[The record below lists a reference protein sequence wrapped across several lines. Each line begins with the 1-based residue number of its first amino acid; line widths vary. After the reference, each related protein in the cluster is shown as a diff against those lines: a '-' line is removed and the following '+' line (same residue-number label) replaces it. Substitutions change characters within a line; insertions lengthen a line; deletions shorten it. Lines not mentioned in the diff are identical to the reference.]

1 MVQTEPRTSMQV
13 PLVDLRVQYQA
24 LKDEILAA
32 VADVFEGMQ
41 LFLGPNV
48 RAFEEEFAAYCRAQD
63 AIGVGSGTDALILGL
78 RAADVGPGDEV
89 ITVSHTFFADTEAIA
104 LVGATPVFVDVEP
117 DTWNLDPGKLEAA
130 ITPRTKAIIPVHLC
144 GQPADM
150 APILEIARRHKLFV
164 LEDACQAHG
173 AEYRGQRVGAIGD
186 AAVFSFYCSKN
197 LGGFGE
203 GGALTTND
211 AQLAARVRRL
221 RDHGSDRRYEHAEIG
236 TNARLDEVQAAIL
249 RVKLRHLDAWNAHRQ
264 ANAAAYGEALAG
276 TGLELPTVRPD
287 RTHVYHLYVVQG
299 PRRAQG
305 LPGRARHRDRRPL
318 SHPRPSPARREAM
331 VPGAGLAARDRAAR
345 RAGTV
350 APDVPGAVA
359 RADPLRGGHHPRLL
373 RGRLSG
379 SD

>member
-1 MVQTEPRTSMQV
+1 MTMATTEPRASMQV

-24 LKDEILAA
+24 LKPEILAA

-48 RAFEEEFAAYCRAQD
+48 RAFEEEFAAYCQAKQ
-63 AIGVGSGTDALILGL
+63 AIGVGSGTDALILSL

-117 DTWNLDPGKLEAA
+117 DTWNLDPSKLEAA

-150 APILEIARRHKLFV
+150 TPIMEIARRHKLFV

-173 AEYRGQRVGAIGD
+173 AEYQGKRVGAIGD

-203 GGALTTND
+203 GGMVTTND
-211 AQLAARVRRL
+211 AGLTARIRRL

-249 RVKLRHLDAWNAHRQ
+249 RVKLRHLNGWNAGRQ
-264 ANAAAYGEALAG
+264 ANAAAYGELLAG
-276 TGLELPTVRPD
+276 TGLALPTVRPD

-299 PRRAQG
+299 PRRDALKDYLGERGISTGVHYPIPGHLQPAAQPWTKG
-305 LPGRARHRDRRPL
+305 PGSLPVT
-318 SHPRPSPARREAM
+318 E
-331 VPGAGLAARDRAAR
+331 GLAERVLSLPMYPELSREQVAYVADAVRAFYA
-345 RAGTV
+345 AG
-350 APDVPGAVA
+350 
-359 RADPLRGGHHPRLL
+359 
-373 RGRLSG
+373 
-379 SD
+379 

>member
-1 MVQTEPRTSMQV
+1 MTMATTEPRASMQV

-24 LKDEILAA
+24 LKPEILAA

-48 RAFEEEFAAYCRAQD
+48 RAFEEEFAAYCQAQQ
-63 AIGVGSGTDALILGL
+63 AIGVGSGTDALILSL
-78 RAADVGPGDEV
+78 RAAGVGPGDEV

-117 DTWNLDPGKLEAA
+117 DTWNLDPSKLEAA

-150 APILEIARRHKLFV
+150 TPIMEIARRHKLFV

-173 AEYRGQRVGAIGD
+173 AEYQGKRVGAIGD

-203 GGALTTND
+203 GGMVTTND
-211 AQLAARVRRL
+211 AGLTARIRRL

-249 RVKLRHLDAWNAHRQ
+249 RVKLRHLDGWNAGRQ
-264 ANAAAYGEALAG
+264 ANAAAYGELLAG
-276 TGLELPTVRPD
+276 TGLALPTVRPD

-299 PRRAQG
+299 PRRDALKDYLGERGISTGVHYPIPGHLQPAAQPWTKG
-305 LPGRARHRDRRPL
+305 PGSLPVT
-318 SHPRPSPARREAM
+318 E
-331 VPGAGLAARDRAAR
+331 GLAERVLSLPMYPELSREQVAYVADAVRAFYA
-345 RAGTV
+345 AG
-350 APDVPGAVA
+350 
-359 RADPLRGGHHPRLL
+359 
-373 RGRLSG
+373 
-379 SD
+379 

>member
-1 MVQTEPRTSMQV
+1 MTMATTEPRASMQV

-24 LKDEILAA
+24 LKPEILAA

-48 RAFEEEFAAYCRAQD
+48 RAFEEEFAAYCQAQQ
-63 AIGVGSGTDALILGL
+63 AIGVGSGTDALILSL

-117 DTWNLDPGKLEAA
+117 DTWNLDPSKLEAA

-150 APILEIARRHKLFV
+150 TPIMEIARRHKLFV

-173 AEYRGQRVGAIGD
+173 AEYQGKRVGAIGD

-203 GGALTTND
+203 GGMVTTND
-211 AQLAARVRRL
+211 AGLTARIRRL

-249 RVKLRHLDAWNAHRQ
+249 RVKLRHLDGWNAGRQ
-264 ANAAAYGEALAG
+264 ANAAAYGELLAG
-276 TGLELPTVRPD
+276 TGLALPTVRPD

-299 PRRAQG
+299 PRRDALKDYLGERGISTGVHYPIPGHLQPAAQPWTKG
-305 LPGRARHRDRRPL
+305 PGSLPVT
-318 SHPRPSPARREAM
+318 E
-331 VPGAGLAARDRAAR
+331 GLAERVLSLPMYPELSREQVAYVADAVRAFYA
-345 RAGTV
+345 AG
-350 APDVPGAVA
+350 
-359 RADPLRGGHHPRLL
+359 
-373 RGRLSG
+373 
-379 SD
+379 

>member
-1 MVQTEPRTSMQV
+1 MTMAKTESRAPMQV
-13 PLVDLRVQYQA
+13 PLVDLQVQYQA
-24 LKDEILAA
+24 LKAEILAA

-48 RAFEEEFAAYCRAQD
+48 RAFEEEFAAYCHAQH
-63 AIGVGSGTDALILGL
+63 AIGMGSGTDALILGL

-117 DTWNLDPGKLEAA
+117 DTWNLDPSKLEVA

-150 APILEIARRHKLFV
+150 VPILAIARKHNLFV

-173 AEYRGQRVGAIGD
+173 ADYRGQRVGSIGHG
-186 AAVFSFYCSKN
+186 AAFSFYCSKN
-197 LGGFGE
+197 LGAFGE
-203 GGALTTND
+203 GGAFTTND
-211 AQLAARVRRL
+211 AQLAARIRRL

-249 RVKLRHLDAWNAHRQ
+249 RVKLRHLDEWNARRQ

-276 TGLELPTVRPD
+276 TSLELPTVRPD

-299 PRRAQG
+299 LRRDALKDYLGERGIATGVHYPIPGHLQPAAKPWTKG
-305 LPGRARHRDRRPL
+305 PGSLPIT
-318 SHPRPSPARREAM
+318 E
-331 VPGAGLAARDRAAR
+331 
-345 RAGTV
+345 
-350 APDVPGAVA
+350 
-359 RADPLRGGHHPRLL
+359 
-373 RGRLSG
+373 RLSERVLSLPMYPELSREQIAYVADAVRAFYAAG
-379 SD
+379 

>member
-1 MVQTEPRTSMQV
+1 MTMATTEPRASMQV

-24 LKDEILAA
+24 LKPEILAA

-48 RAFEEEFAAYCRAQD
+48 RAFEEEFAAYCQAQQ
-63 AIGVGSGTDALILGL
+63 AIGVGSGTDALILSL

-117 DTWNLDPGKLEAA
+117 DTWNLDPSKLEAA

-150 APILEIARRHKLFV
+150 TPIMEIARRHKLFV

-173 AEYRGQRVGAIGD
+173 AEYQGRRVGAIGD

-203 GGALTTND
+203 GGMVTTND
-211 AQLAARVRRL
+211 AGLTARIRRL

-249 RVKLRHLDAWNAHRQ
+249 RVKLRHLDGWNAGRQ
-264 ANAAAYGEALAG
+264 ANAAAYGELLAG
-276 TGLELPTVRPD
+276 TGLALPTVRPD

-299 PRRAQG
+299 PRRDALKDYLGERGISTGVHYPIPGHLQPAAQPWTKG
-305 LPGRARHRDRRPL
+305 PGSLPVT
-318 SHPRPSPARREAM
+318 E
-331 VPGAGLAARDRAAR
+331 GLAERVLSLPMYPELSREQVAYVADAVRAFYA
-345 RAGTV
+345 AG
-350 APDVPGAVA
+350 
-359 RADPLRGGHHPRLL
+359 
-373 RGRLSG
+373 
-379 SD
+379 

>member
-1 MVQTEPRTSMQV
+1 MATTESRASMQV
-13 PLVDLRVQYQA
+13 PLVDLRVQYQT

-48 RAFEEEFAAYCRAQD
+48 RAFEAEFAAYSHAQH
-63 AIGVGSGTDALILGL
+63 AIGVGSGTDALILSL

-117 DTWNLDPGKLEAA
+117 DTWNLDPSKLEAA
-130 ITPRTKAIIPVHLC
+130 ITPRTKAIVPVHLC
-144 GQPADM
+144 GQPAEM
-150 APILEIARRHKLFV
+150 APILELARKHKLFV

-173 AEYRGQRVGAIGD
+173 ADYRGQRVGSIGD

-203 GGALTTND
+203 GGMVTTND
-211 AQLAARVRRL
+211 ARLAARIRRL

-249 RVKLRHLDAWNAHRQ
+249 RVKLRHLDEWNARRQ

-276 TGLELPTVRPD
+276 TPLELPTVRPD
-287 RTHVYHLYVVQG
+287 RTHVYHLYVVRG
-299 PRRAQG
+299 PRRDALKDYLG
-305 LPGRARHRDRRPL
+305 ARGISTGVHYPIPGHLQP
-318 SHPRPSPARREAM
+318 
-331 VPGAGLAARDRAAR
+331 AARAWSRGPGSLPVTERLAERVLSLPMYPELTREQIAYVADAVRAFYA
-345 RAGTV
+345 AG
-350 APDVPGAVA
+350 
-359 RADPLRGGHHPRLL
+359 
-373 RGRLSG
+373 
-379 SD
+379 

>member
-1 MVQTEPRTSMQV
+1 MATTEPRALMQV

-24 LKDEILAA
+24 LKEEILAA
-32 VADVFEGMQ
+32 VSDVFEGMQ

-48 RAFEEEFAAYCRAQD
+48 RAFEEEFAAYCHAQH
-63 AIGVGSGTDALILGL
+63 AVGVGSGTDALVLGL

-117 DTWNLDPGKLEAA
+117 DTWNLDPTKLEAA

-150 APILEIARRHKLFV
+150 APIMEIARRHKLFV

-173 AEYRGQRVGAIGD
+173 ADYRGQRVGSIADG
-186 AAVFSFYCSKN
+186 AVFSFYCSKN

-203 GGALTTND
+203 GGMVTTND
-211 AQLAARVRRL
+211 GQLAARLRRL

-249 RVKLRHLDAWNAHRQ
+249 RVKLRHLDDWNARRQ
-264 ANAAAYGEALAG
+264 ANAAASAEALAG
-276 TGLELPTVRPD
+276 TGLELPTVRPN

-299 PRRAQG
+299 PRRDALKDHLGERGISTGVHYPIPGHLQPAAKPWG
-305 LPGRARHRDRRPL
+305 KGPGSLPVTEQL
-318 SHPRPSPARREAM
+318 ARRVLSLPMYPELSREQIAY
-331 VPGAGLAARDRAAR
+331 VADAVRAFYAAG
-345 RAGTV
+345 
-350 APDVPGAVA
+350 
-359 RADPLRGGHHPRLL
+359 
-373 RGRLSG
+373 
-379 SD
+379 

>member
-1 MVQTEPRTSMQV
+1 MTMATTEPRASMQV

-24 LKDEILAA
+24 LKPEILAA

-48 RAFEEEFAAYCRAQD
+48 RAFEEEFAAYCQAQQ
-63 AIGVGSGTDALILGL
+63 AIGVGSGTNALILSL

-117 DTWNLDPGKLEAA
+117 DTWNLDPSKLEAA

-150 APILEIARRHKLFV
+150 TPIMEIARRHKLFV

-173 AEYRGQRVGAIGD
+173 AEYQGKRVGAIGD

-203 GGALTTND
+203 GGMVTTND
-211 AQLAARVRRL
+211 AGLTARIRRL

-249 RVKLRHLDAWNAHRQ
+249 RVKLRHLDGWNAGRQ
-264 ANAAAYGEALAG
+264 ANAAAYGELLAG
-276 TGLELPTVRPD
+276 TGLALPTVRPD

-299 PRRAQG
+299 PRRDALKDYLGERGISTGVHYPIPGHLQPAAQPWTKG
-305 LPGRARHRDRRPL
+305 PGSLPVT
-318 SHPRPSPARREAM
+318 E
-331 VPGAGLAARDRAAR
+331 GLAERVLSLPMYPELSREQVAYVADAVRAFYA
-345 RAGTV
+345 AG
-350 APDVPGAVA
+350 
-359 RADPLRGGHHPRLL
+359 
-373 RGRLSG
+373 
-379 SD
+379 

>member
-299 PRRAQG
+299 PRRDALKDYLGERGIATGVHYPIPGHLQPAAKRWSRG
-305 LPGRARHRDRRPL
+305 PGSLPVTERLAGRVL
-318 SHPRPSPARREAM
+318 SLPMYPELSREQILYVADTIR
-331 VPGAGLAARDRAAR
+331 GFYAAG
-345 RAGTV
+345 
-350 APDVPGAVA
+350 
-359 RADPLRGGHHPRLL
+359 
-373 RGRLSG
+373 
-379 SD
+379 

>member
-1 MVQTEPRTSMQV
+1 
-13 PLVDLRVQYQA
+13 
-24 LKDEILAA
+24 

-48 RAFEEEFAAYCRAQD
+48 RAFEEEFAAYCQAQQ
-63 AIGVGSGTDALILGL
+63 AIGVGSGTDALILSL

-117 DTWNLDPGKLEAA
+117 DTWNLDPSKLEAA

-150 APILEIARRHKLFV
+150 TPIMEIARRHKLFV

-173 AEYRGQRVGAIGD
+173 AEYQGKRVGAIGD

-203 GGALTTND
+203 GGMVTTND
-211 AQLAARVRRL
+211 AGLTARIRRL

-249 RVKLRHLDAWNAHRQ
+249 RVKLRHLDGWNAGRQ
-264 ANAAAYGEALAG
+264 ANAAAYGELLAG
-276 TGLELPTVRPD
+276 TGLALPTVRPD

-299 PRRAQG
+299 PRRDALKDYLGERGISTGVHYPIPGHLQPAAQPWTKG
-305 LPGRARHRDRRPL
+305 PGSLPVT
-318 SHPRPSPARREAM
+318 E
-331 VPGAGLAARDRAAR
+331 GLAERVLSLPMYPELSREQVAYVADAVRAFYA
-345 RAGTV
+345 AG
-350 APDVPGAVA
+350 
-359 RADPLRGGHHPRLL
+359 
-373 RGRLSG
+373 
-379 SD
+379 